1 MSFGRWVILAVF
13 SPRGKLLLWR
23 LGKLKIFGAAF
34 ILSLNILPVGC
45 FYKMDLAKVNG
56 PNVDLQSLQPIAL
69 LPIQDFP
76 GFPES
81 ESNLVMPLQDLL
93 ARRGCALIQ
102 ASATSQVLEEL
113 DLRPQN
119 LLAAPSSLMKVNERL
134 QAKLF
139 LLGTILEYRVEK
151 SFIRSQEFPLW
162 DVWNGRGYEYRT
174 LPTYHQGTCQMR
186 LRLSLL
192 EADRG
197 SVIWMAE
204 GRVRGPSSSIEA
216 LSRKLV
222 QGLLENFPSLLPQP

>member
-1 MSFGRWVILAVF
+1 MFSARCVILAVF
-13 SPRGKLLLWR
+13 SPSGKLLPWP
-23 LGKLKIFGAAF
+23 LGKSKIFGAALIF
-34 ILSLNILPVGC
+34 SLNILAPGC

-56 PNVDLQSLQPIAL
+56 RNVDLKSLQPIAL

-81 ESNLVMPLQDLL
+81 GSNLIIPLQDLL
-93 ARRGCALIQ
+93 ARRGCTLIQ

-113 DLRPQN
+113 DLRPQI
-119 LLAAPSSLMKVNERL
+119 LLSAPSSLMKVNERL

-139 LLGTILEYRVEK
+139 LVGTILEYRVEK
-151 SFIRSQEFPLW
+151 SFLRSKEFPLW
-162 DVWNGRGYEYRT
+162 DVWNGRGYEYRI

-192 EADRG
+192 EAERG

-204 GRVRGPSSSIEA
+204 GRVSGPTSSIEA
-216 LSRKLV
+216 LGRRLV